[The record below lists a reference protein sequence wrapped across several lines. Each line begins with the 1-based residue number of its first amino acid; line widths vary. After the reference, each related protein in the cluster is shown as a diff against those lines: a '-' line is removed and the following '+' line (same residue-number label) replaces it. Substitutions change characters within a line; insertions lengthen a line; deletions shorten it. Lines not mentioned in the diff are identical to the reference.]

1 LGNGSIDVR
10 GTLSAAAFALAALA
24 GCSAHRDD
32 AHWLRIASGQGDPNS
47 LNIHLDPSALG
58 GYISELTAAYF
69 ARYDKTGHPVP
80 ELLTVIPTQANG
92 GISRDGKT
100 IVWHLRRGVRW
111 SDGAPFSA
119 DDVVFSVKTIL
130 NPANDEEQGTAGWD
144 QIARMDEP
152 DKNTVIF
159 HLKAPYGSY
168 LPLYFGTAADEP
180 CILPKHILGSL
191 PTINDAPYNRKP
203 IGIGPFR
210 VVEWKHGDAIELEA
224 NPYYWRGKP
233 KLARI
238 TYKLLPSQETVTQQ
252 MQTGEVDL
260 WPLMPPSYTARL
272 QHVPRVRVLVEP
284 NYRTTNLDFVVANRP
299 LVADVRVR
307 QAVRYAID
315 RRKLIATVLHGLG
328 YIHDGVTIPL
338 DPPKLSEP
346 GIPFDPTR
354 ARALLDAA
362 GWRAGDGGIRVRA
375 GQRLTLEAVY
385 PVGAAELD
393 QSIEFIRAEL
403 RAVGIGVESK
413 RYAPNVFR
421 ALVQNGG
428 ILYGGKY
435 DFAVYPRTLEAVS
448 DVNGLYGCK
457 TIPPNGENATR
468 YCNPQVDRLLSATE
482 ASYDQATRR
491 RLFAN
496 VQAHI
501 IADAPTIVLFVWKG
515 GYAWNRRVTGFD
527 PPILTPF
534 DDMMNVDVR

>member
-1 LGNGSIDVR
+1 VDLRRTLGV
-10 GTLSAAAFALAALA
+10 AALALAALA
-24 GCSAHRDD
+24 GCSAHHDD
-32 AHWLRIASGQGDPNS
+32 AHWLRIANGQGDPNS
-47 LNIHLDPSALG
+47 LNIHLDPSAVG
-58 GYISELTAAYF
+58 GYVSELTAAFF
-69 ARYDKTGHPVP
+69 ARYDKHGHPIP
-80 ELLTVIPTQANG
+80 ELLTVIPTQQNG
-92 GISRDGKT
+92 GISHDGKT
-100 IVWHLRRGVRW
+100 IVWHLRHGVRW

-130 NPANDEEQGTAGWD
+130 NPANNEEQGTAGWD
-144 QIARMDEP
+144 QIAKMDEP
-152 DKNTVIF
+152 DKYTVVF

-191 PTINDAPYNRKP
+191 PNINDAPYNRKP
-203 IGIGPFR
+203 VGIGPFR
-210 VVEWKHGDAIELEA
+210 VVEWKHGDSIELEA

-238 TYKLLPSQETVTQQ
+238 TYKLLPSQETLTEQ
-252 MQTGEVDL
+252 MQTGEVDV

-272 QHVPRVRVLVEP
+272 QHVAGVHVLVEP

-315 RRKLIATVLHGLG
+315 RHRLISTVLHGFG

-338 DPPKLSEP
+338 DPPKLDEP
-346 GIPFDPTR
+346 GIPFDPAR

-362 GWRAGDGGIRVRA
+362 GWHPGDGGIRTKG

-393 QSIEFIRAEL
+393 DSIEFIRAEL
-403 RAVGIGVESK
+403 RAVGIDVESK
-413 RYAPNVFR
+413 RYAPNIFR

-468 YCNPQVDRLLSATE
+468 YCNPRVDELLRETE
-482 ASYDQATRR
+482 ASYDDATRR
-491 RLFAN
+491 RLFAK
-496 VQAHI
+496 VQAQI

-515 GYAWNRRVTGFD
+515 GYAWNQRVTGYD
-527 PPILTPF
+527 PGILTPF

>member
-1 LGNGSIDVR
+1 M
-10 GTLSAAAFALAALA
+10 
-24 GCSAHRDD
+24 
-32 AHWLRIASGQGDPNS
+32 
-47 LNIHLDPSALG
+47 G

-69 ARYDKTGHPVP
+69 ARYDKNGKPIP
-80 ELLTVIPTQANG
+80 ELITVIPTQANG

-100 IVWHLRRGVRW
+100 IVWHLRSGVRW
-111 SDGAPFSA
+111 SDGAPFDA
-119 DDVVFSVKTIL
+119 DDVVFTVKAIL

-144 QIARMDEP
+144 WIARMDEP
-152 DKNTVIF
+152 DKHTVVF

-168 LPLYFGTAADEP
+168 LPLFFGTAADEP

-191 PTINDAPYNRKP
+191 PTINDAPFNRKP
-203 IGIGPFR
+203 VGIGPFR
-210 VVEWKHGDAIELEA
+210 VVAWKHGDAIELEA

-233 KLARI
+233 KLTRI
-238 TYKLLPSQETVTQQ
+238 TYKLLPSQETLMQQ

-272 QHVPRVRVLVEP
+272 QQVPNVHVLLEP
-284 NYRTTNLDFVVANRP
+284 NYRTTNLDFVLAHRP

-315 RRKLIATVLHGLG
+315 RPKLIATVLHGLG

-338 DPPKLSEP
+338 DPPGANEP
-346 GIPFDPTR
+346 GIPFEPAR
-354 ARALLDAA
+354 ARALLDSA
-362 GWRAGDGGIRVRA
+362 GWHPGADGIRTRT
-375 GQRLTLEAVY
+375 GERLTLEAVF

-393 QSIEFIRAEL
+393 ETIEFVRAEL
-403 RAVGIGVESK
+403 RAVGIEVESK
-413 RYAPNVFR
+413 RYAPNIFR
-421 ALVQNGG
+421 ALLQNGG

-457 TIPPNGENATR
+457 SIPPNGENATR
-468 YCNPQVDRLLSATE
+468 YCNPQVDRSLSEVE
-482 ASYDQATRR
+482 ASYDPATRR
-491 RLFAN
+491 RLFAK
-496 VQAHI
+496 VQNRI

-527 PPILTPF
+527 PPLLTPF

>member
-1 LGNGSIDVR
+1 M
-10 GTLSAAAFALAALA
+10 
-24 GCSAHRDD
+24 
-32 AHWLRIASGQGDPNS
+32 
-47 LNIHLDPSALG
+47 G
-58 GYISELTAAYF
+58 GYIAELTAAYF
-69 ARYDKTGHPVP
+69 ARYDKDGKPIP
-80 ELLTVIPTQANG
+80 ELITVIPTQANG

-100 IVWHLRRGVRW
+100 IVWHLRSGVRW
-111 SDGAPFSA
+111 SDGAPFDA
-119 DDVVFSVKTIL
+119 DDVVFTVKAIL

-144 QIARMDEP
+144 RIARMDEP
-152 DKNTVIF
+152 DKHTVVF

-168 LPLYFGTAADEP
+168 LPLFFGTAADEP

-191 PTINDAPYNRKP
+191 PTINDAPFNRKP
-203 IGIGPFR
+203 VGIGPFR
-210 VVEWKHGDAIELEA
+210 VVAWKHGDAIELEA

-233 KLARI
+233 KLTRI
-238 TYKLLPSQETVTQQ
+238 TYKLLPSQETLMQQ

-272 QHVPRVRVLVEP
+272 QQVPNVHVLLEP
-284 NYRTTNLDFVVANRP
+284 NYRTTNLDFVVAHRP

-315 RRKLIATVLHGLG
+315 RPKLIATVLHGLG

-338 DPPKLSEP
+338 DPPGANEP
-346 GIPFDPTR
+346 GIPFEPAR
-354 ARALLDAA
+354 ARALLDSA
-362 GWRAGDGGIRVRA
+362 GWHPGADGIRTR
-375 GQRLTLEAVY
+375 GGERLTLEAVF

-393 QSIEFIRAEL
+393 ETIEFVRAEL
-403 RAVGIGVESK
+403 RAVGIEVESK
-413 RYAPNVFR
+413 RYAPNIFR
-421 ALVQNGG
+421 ALLQNDG

-457 TIPPNGENATR
+457 SIPPNGENATR
-468 YCNPQVDRLLSATE
+468 YCNPQVDRSLSEIE
-482 ASYDQATRR
+482 ASYDPATRR
-491 RLFAN
+491 RLFAK
-496 VQAHI
+496 VQNRI

-527 PPILTPF
+527 PPLLTPF

>member
-1 LGNGSIDVR
+1 M
-10 GTLSAAAFALAALA
+10 
-24 GCSAHRDD
+24 
-32 AHWLRIASGQGDPNS
+32 
-47 LNIHLDPSALG
+47 G
-58 GYISELTAAYF
+58 GYIAELTAAYF
-69 ARYDKTGHPVP
+69 ARYDKDGKPVP
-80 ELLTVIPTQANG
+80 ELITVIPTQANG

-100 IVWHLRRGVRW
+100 IVWHLRSGVRW
-111 SDGAPFSA
+111 SDGAPFDA
-119 DDVVFSVKTIL
+119 DDVVFTVKAIL

-144 QIARMDEP
+144 WIARMDEP
-152 DKNTVIF
+152 DKHTVVF

-168 LPLYFGTAADEP
+168 LPLFFGTAADEP

-191 PTINDAPYNRKP
+191 PTINDAPFNRKP
-203 IGIGPFR
+203 VGIGPFR
-210 VVEWKHGDAIELEA
+210 VVAWKHGDAIELEA
-224 NPYYWRGKP
+224 NPYYWRGTP

-238 TYKLLPSQETVTQQ
+238 TYKLLPSQETLMQQ

-272 QHVPRVRVLVEP
+272 QQVPNVHVLLEP
-284 NYRTTNLDFVVANRP
+284 NYRTTNLDFVLAHRP

-315 RRKLIATVLHGLG
+315 RPKLIATVLHGLG

-338 DPPKLSEP
+338 DPPGANEP
-346 GIPFDPTR
+346 GIPFEPAR
-354 ARALLDAA
+354 ARALLDSA
-362 GWRAGDGGIRVRA
+362 GWHPGADGIRTRN
-375 GQRLTLEAVY
+375 GERLTLEAVF

-393 QSIEFIRAEL
+393 ETIEFVRAEL
-403 RAVGIGVESK
+403 RAVGIEVESK
-413 RYAPNVFR
+413 RYAPNIFR
-421 ALVQNGG
+421 ALLQNGG

-457 TIPPNGENATR
+457 SIPPNGENATR
-468 YCNPQVDRLLSATE
+468 YCNPQVDRSLSEVE
-482 ASYDQATRR
+482 ASYDPATRR
-491 RLFAN
+491 RLFAK
-496 VQAHI
+496 VQNRI

-527 PPILTPF
+527 PPLLTPF